1 MSRYKKLYEALLENG
16 DLFELS
22 EDMSGDWELDKKEFI
37 RLQQEMEEIVNVT
50 KVELDDEFED

>member
-22 EDMSGDWELDKKEFI
+22 EDMSGDWELDKREFI

>member
-22 EDMSGDWELDKKEFI
+22 EDMSGEWELDNREFI
-37 RLQQEMEEIVNVT
+37 RLQKEMEEIVKIT
-50 KVELDDEFED
+50 KVEIDDEFED

>member
-22 EDMSGDWELDKKEFI
+22 EDMSGDWELDRKEFI